1 MSIRIRR
8 DNNIKP
14 IEAKYRFNIF
24 HQICDYRHLNN
35 YLKNHID
42 DINNK
47 MDLSNLGI
55 LRKKILRKRNKQKT
69 DLTEIGSIDYHIE
82 ESEEELKN
90 KMDLSFLD
98 EMFNNNDLIDLIDKL
113 YD

>member
-8 DNNIKP
+8 DNNIKH
-14 IEAKYRFNIF
+14 INSKYRFNIF

-47 MDLSNLGI
+47 MDLSNIGI
-55 LRKKILRKRNKQKT
+55 LRKKILRKRNKPNQI
-69 DLTEIGSIDYHIE
+69 DLEEIGYIE
-82 ESEEELKN
+82 EHNKESDEELKN

-113 YD
+113 Y